1 VNDIELDA
9 ARLEDLERAPG
20 LASTGVVVDDDLSHP
35 PRLSQF
41 CDCFC
46 SDRSASKADRR
57 GNPTH
62 H

>member
-35 PRLSQF
+35 PTLPQRCVGANIVVAL
-41 CDCFC
+41 
-46 SDRSASKADRR
+46 
-57 GNPTH
+57 
-62 H
+62 